1 MSLNTAALNT
11 VPATPP
17 PVTPLPVTAM
27 TPSDSARIAHA
38 IRYLD
43 ANAQSQPD
51 LDEIAQAVHLSRFHF
66 QRLFRRWAGISP
78 KRFLQVVT
86 LSQAKRLL
94 RERRSVLDTAL
105 DVGMSG
111 PARLHDLFIN
121 LEGISPGEHKQR
133 GAGLVL
139 NWGAYPS
146 PFGDC
151 LLVASPRGIC
161 SLSFLVGGGVKAH
174 LAEVREEWPQA
185 DFRPDNGKL
194 KGVAARVFSPARS
207 GAPLTLHLQ
216 GTNFQVQVWQALLRI
231 PFGEVVT
238 YGDVARSV
246 GSPKAVRAVGTA
258 VGHNPVAFLIP
269 CHRVIRE
276 TGALGEYHW
285 GAEKK
290 RAMQVWEQAQR
301 EAVG

>member
-1 MSLNTAALNT
+1 MSLNIMT
-11 VPATPP
+11 VNDAT
-17 PVTPLPVTAM
+17 
-27 TPSDSARIAHA
+27 RIAHA

-43 ANAQSQPD
+43 ANSRRQPD
-51 LDEIAQAVHLSRFHF
+51 LDEIAKAVNLSRYHF

-94 RERRSVLDTAL
+94 QEKRSVLDTAL

-111 PARLHDLFIN
+111 PGRLHDLFISMD
-121 LEGISPGEHKQR
+121 GVSPGEFKER
-133 GAGLVL
+133 GAGLTL
-139 NWGAYPS
+139 DWGIYPS

-161 SLSFLVGGGVKAH
+161 SLSFLPDGVKAG
-174 LAEVREEWPQA
+174 LAEVRAKWPRA
-185 DFRPDNGKL
+185 TLHPDGGKL
-194 KGVAARVFSPARS
+194 KGVASRIFSPARS

-216 GTNFQVQVWQALLRI
+216 GTNFQVQVWQALLRV

-246 GSPKAVRAVGTA
+246 GKPAAVRAVGTA

-285 GAEKK
+285 GPERK
-290 RAMQVWEQAQR
+290 RAMQVWEAARR
-301 EAVG
+301 ETA

>member
-1 MSLNTAALNT
+1 MT
-11 VPATPP
+11 VNDA
-17 PVTPLPVTAM
+17 
-27 TPSDSARIAHA
+27 ARIAHA

-43 ANAQSQPD
+43 ANARRQPG
-51 LDEIAQAVHLSRFHF
+51 LDEVARAVNLSRFHF

-94 RERRSVLDTAL
+94 SEQRSVLDTAL

-111 PARLHDLFIN
+111 PGRLHDLFIAV
-121 LEGISPGEHKQR
+121 EAVTPGEYKER

-139 NWGAYPS
+139 DWGVYPS

-161 SLSFLVGGGVKAH
+161 SLGFLPGGVRAG
-174 LAEVREEWPQA
+174 LAEVQAKWPGA
-185 DFRPDNGKL
+185 TFRPDGGKL
-194 KGVAARVFSPARS
+194 KGVAARIFSPARS
-207 GAPLTLHLQ
+207 GVPFTLHLQ

-231 PFGEVVT
+231 PFGAVAT
-238 YGDVARSV
+238 YGDVARSI
-246 GSPKAVRAVGTA
+246 GNPAAVRAVGA
-258 VGHNPVAFLIP
+258 AIGHNPVAFLIP

-276 TGALGEYHW
+276 TGALGGYHW
-285 GAEKK
+285 GPERK
-290 RAMQVWEQAQR
+290 RAMQVWEAARR
-301 EAVG
+301 ETA

>member
-1 MSLNTAALNT
+1 MRLTPMPASDAAR
-11 VPATPP
+11 V
-17 PVTPLPVTAM
+17 
-27 TPSDSARIAHA
+27 AHA

-43 ANAQSQPD
+43 DNARRQPG
-51 LDEIAQAVHLSRFHF
+51 LDEVARAVNLSRFHF

-94 RERRSVLDTAL
+94 SEQRSVLDTAL

-111 PARLHDLFIN
+111 PGRLHDLFIAVDAVT
-121 LEGISPGEHKQR
+121 PGEYKER

-139 NWGAYPS
+139 DWGIYPS

-161 SLSFLVGGGVKAH
+161 FLGFLHHGVKAG
-174 LAEVREEWPQA
+174 LDEVKSHWPRA
-185 DFRPDNGKL
+185 TFRPDAGRL
-194 KGVAARVFSPARS
+194 KGVAARIFSPARS
-207 GAPLTLHLQ
+207 GAPLTLHLR

-231 PFGEVVT
+231 PCGGVAS
-238 YGDVARSV
+238 YGDVARSI
-246 GSPKAVRAVGTA
+246 GNPGAVRAVAGA
-258 VGHNPVAFLIP
+258 IGHNPVAFLIP

-276 TGALGEYHW
+276 TGALGGYRW
-285 GAEKK
+285 GGERK
-290 RAMQVWEQAQR
+290 RAMLAWEAARR
-301 EAVG
+301 ESA

>member
-1 MSLNTAALNT
+1 MT
-11 VPATPP
+11 VNDA
-17 PVTPLPVTAM
+17 
-27 TPSDSARIAHA
+27 ARIAHA

-43 ANAQSQPD
+43 ANARRQPG
-51 LDEIAQAVHLSRFHF
+51 LEEVARAVNLSRFHF

-94 RERRSVLDTAL
+94 SEQRSVLDTAL

-111 PARLHDLFIN
+111 PGRLHDLFIAV
-121 LEGISPGEHKQR
+121 EAVTPGEYKER

-139 NWGAYPS
+139 DWGVYPS

-161 SLSFLVGGGVKAH
+161 SLSFLPNGVRAG
-174 LAEVREEWPQA
+174 LAEVQAKWPSA
-185 DFRPDNGKL
+185 TFRPDGGKL
-194 KGVAARVFSPARS
+194 KGVAARIFSPARS
-207 GAPLTLHLQ
+207 GVPFTLHLQ

-231 PFGEVVT
+231 PFGAVAT
-238 YGDVARSV
+238 YGDVARSI
-246 GSPKAVRAVGTA
+246 GHPAAVRAVGTA
-258 VGHNPVAFLIP
+258 IGHNPVAFLIP

-276 TGALGEYHW
+276 TGALGGYHW
-285 GAEKK
+285 GPERK
-290 RAMQVWEQAQR
+290 RAMQVWEAAR
-301 EAVG
+301 RATA

>member
-1 MSLNTAALNT
+1 MT
-11 VPATPP
+11 VNDA
-17 PVTPLPVTAM
+17 
-27 TPSDSARIAHA
+27 ARIAHA

-43 ANAQSQPD
+43 ANARRQPG
-51 LDEIAQAVHLSRFHF
+51 LEEVARAVNLSRFHF

-94 RERRSVLDTAL
+94 SEQRSVLDTAL

-111 PARLHDLFIN
+111 PGRLHDLFIAV
-121 LEGISPGEHKQR
+121 EAVTPGEYKER

-139 NWGAYPS
+139 DWGVYPS

-151 LLVASPRGIC
+151 LLVASSRGIC
-161 SLSFLVGGGVKAH
+161 ALSFLPDGVRAG
-174 LAEVREEWPQA
+174 LAEVKAQWPRA
-185 DFRPDNGKL
+185 TFRPDGGKL
-194 KGVAARVFSPARS
+194 KGVAARIFSPARS

-238 YGDVARSV
+238 YGDVARSI
-246 GSPKAVRAVGTA
+246 GNPAAVRAVGTA
-258 VGHNPVAFLIP
+258 IGHNPVAFLIP

-276 TGALGEYHW
+276 TGALGGYHW
-285 GAEKK
+285 GPERK
-290 RAMQVWEQAQR
+290 RAMQVWEAARR
-301 EAVG
+301 ETA